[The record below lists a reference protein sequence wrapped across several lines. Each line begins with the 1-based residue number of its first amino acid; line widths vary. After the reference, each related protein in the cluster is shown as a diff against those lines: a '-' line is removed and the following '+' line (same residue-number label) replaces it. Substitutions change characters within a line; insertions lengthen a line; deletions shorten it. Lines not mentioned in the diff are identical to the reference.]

1 MDFTNAIASSEAWY
15 AFSSEGALGEF
26 FKLFKQA
33 ATWLE
38 AWDKLAKL

>member
-26 FKLFKQA
+26 FKLLKQA
-33 ATWLE
+33 AVWVE
-38 AWDKLAKL
+38 AVDKVSS